1 MLSDCNVR
9 PEIAVKELAAAKAFY
24 EGTLGLR
31 LLEENDEEMSFAN
44 GNGQLGV
51 YRSQYAGTNK
61 ATYATWV
68 CDDGGKYGR
77 KLEGQRCQFC
87 SIMICQA

>member
-68 CDDGGKYGR
+68 CDDVESMVESLKGKGVSFVA
-77 KLEGQRCQFC
+77 L
-87 SIMICQA
+87 